1 MSDVTAQLF
10 DVAQAQLVVFG
21 MVFLRVGALM
31 ALMPGFG
38 ERMIAGR
45 MRLGVALAFTAIVAP
60 AVAAGLPAPPT
71 DLAGFLFL
79 LSAETVN
86 GLALGFMIRLWLMA
100 MEMAGGLAA
109 QSGSLS
115 QMFGTG
121 GEPMPAMSHLLT
133 SAALALAMIGGLH
146 VRLAAGLILS
156 YDALPPG
163 QFPAASLM
171 RDWSLSGI
179 TAAVALAF
187 RLAAPFVITALI
199 YNVALGAMNRAMPA
213 LMVSFVGAPALSAG
227 ALIVLLLAAPLM
239 LSLWSS
245 NFQIFLDDPFRLPR

>member
-1 MSDVTAQLF
+1 MSDVIAQLF
-10 DVAQAQLVVFG
+10 DEARAQMTVFG
-21 MVFLRVGALM
+21 QVFLRIGALM

-45 MRLGVALAFTAIVAP
+45 VRLGLALAFTAIVAP
-60 AVAAGLPAPPT
+60 AVAGRLPAPPA

-79 LSAETVN
+79 LSAETLN

-100 MEMAGGLAA
+100 IEMAGGLAA

-115 QMFGTG
+115 QMFGTS

-163 QFPAASLM
+163 QFPAAGLM
-171 RDWSLSGI
+171 REWSLSGI
-179 TAAVALAF
+179 SAAVALAF
-187 RLAAPFVITALI
+187 QLAAPFVIAALI

-213 LMVSFVGAPALSAG
+213 LMVSFIGAPALSAG

-239 LSLWSS
+239 LGLWSS
-245 NFQIFLDDPFRLPR
+245 SFNSFLDDPFRLPR

>member
-1 MSDVTAQLF
+1 MNDVVAQLF
-10 DVAQAQLVVFG
+10 DLARTELAIFG
-21 MVFLRVGALM
+21 MVFLRIGALM

-38 ERMIAGR
+38 ERMVAGR
-45 MRLGVALAFTAIVAP
+45 VRLGLALAFTVIVAP
-60 AVAAGLPAPPT
+60 AVATRLPAPPGEVV
-71 DLAGFLFL
+71 GFAL
-79 LSAETVN
+79 LLMAETLN

-115 QMFGTG
+115 QMFGAA

-133 SAALALAMIGGLH
+133 SAALALAMLGGLH
-146 VRLAAGLILS
+146 VQLAAGLILS
-156 YDALPPG
+156 YDALPIG
-163 QFPAASLM
+163 GFPAASLM

-179 TAAVALAF
+179 TAAFAFAF
-187 RLAAPFVITALI
+187 RLAAPFVIAALI

-227 ALIVLLLAAPLM
+227 ALILLFLAAPLM
-239 LSLWSS
+239 LNLWSGG
-245 NFQIFLDDPFRLPR
+245 FQAFLDDPFRLP

>member
-1 MSDVTAQLF
+1 MAQLF
-10 DVAQAQLVVFG
+10 DGARAQLAVFG
-21 MVFLRVGALM
+21 TVFLRIGALM

-45 MRLGVALAFTAIVAP
+45 VRLGLALAFTAIVAP
-60 AVAAGLPAPPT
+60 AVAGRLPDPPA
-71 DLAGFLFL
+71 DIAGFIFL
-79 LSAETVN
+79 LSAETLN
-86 GLALGFMIRLWLMA
+86 GLTLGFMIRLWLMA
-100 MEMAGGLAA
+100 IEMAGGLAA

-133 SAALALAMIGGLH
+133 SASLALAMIGGLH

-156 YDALPPG
+156 YDALAPG

-171 RDWSLSGI
+171 RDWGLSGI
-179 TAAVALAF
+179 AAAFALAF
-187 RLAAPFVITALI
+187 QLAAPFVIAALI
-199 YNVALGAMNRAMPA
+199 YNVALGAMNRAMPS
-213 LMVSFVGAPALSAG
+213 LMVSFIGAPALSAG

-239 LSLWSS
+239 LGLWSNS
-245 NFQIFLDDPFRLPR
+245 FQSFLDDPFRLPR

>member
-1 MSDVTAQLF
+1 MNGLLASLF
-10 DVAQAQLVVFG
+10 DLARADMLTFG
-21 MVFLRVGALM
+21 MVFLRIGALM
-31 ALMPGFG
+31 ALIPGFG

-45 MRLGVALAFTAIVAP
+45 VRLGLALAFTAIVAP
-60 AVAAGLPAPPT
+60 AVADRLPAAAPGLP
-71 DLAGFLFL
+71 GFLVL
-79 LSAETVN
+79 LCAETLN

-100 MEMAGGLAA
+100 IEMAGSLAA

-171 RDWSLSGI
+171 RDWGLAGI
-179 TAAVALAF
+179 SAAFALAF
-187 RLAAPFVITALI
+187 RLAAPFVIAALI

-227 ALIVLLLAAPLM
+227 ALILLLLSAPLM
-239 LSLWSS
+239 LSLWSGG
-245 NFQIFLDDPFRLPR
+245 FQAFLDDPFRLPR

>member
-1 MSDVTAQLF
+1 MSDMIAQLF
-10 DVAQAQLVVFG
+10 NEARAQMAVFG
-21 MVFLRVGALM
+21 LVFVRIGALM
-31 ALMPGFG
+31 ALIPGFG

-45 MRLGVALAFTAIVAP
+45 VRLGLAMAFTAVVAP
-60 AVAAGLPAPPT
+60 AVAVGLPPPPA
-71 DLAGFLFL
+71 DLSGFLFL
-79 LSAETVN
+79 LFAETLN

-100 MEMAGGLAA
+100 IEMAGGLAA

-115 QMFGTG
+115 QMFGTS

-163 QFPAASLM
+163 RFPAADLM

-187 RLAAPFVITALI
+187 QLAAPFVIAALI

-213 LMVSFVGAPALSAG
+213 LMVSLIGAPALSAG
-227 ALIVLLLAAPLM
+227 TLIMLLLAAPLM
-239 LSLWSS
+239 LGLWSGS
-245 NFQIFLDDPFRLPR
+245 FHSFLEDPFRLPR

>member
-1 MSDVTAQLF
+1 MSDLIAQLF
-10 DVAQAQLVVFG
+10 DEARAQMAAFG
-21 MVFLRVGALM
+21 LVFLRIGALM

-38 ERMIAGR
+38 ERVIAGR
-45 MRLGVALAFTAIVAP
+45 VRLGLAMAFTAVVAP
-60 AVAAGLPAPPT
+60 AVAVGLPSPPA
-71 DLAGFLFL
+71 DLAGYLFL
-79 LSAETVN
+79 LFAETLN

-100 MEMAGGLAA
+100 IEMAGGLAA

-115 QMFGTG
+115 QMFGTS

-133 SAALALAMIGGLH
+133 SAALTLAMIGGLH

-156 YDALPPG
+156 YDALPLG
-163 QFPAASLM
+163 QFPAADLM

-187 RLAAPFVITALI
+187 QLAAPFVIAALI

-213 LMVSFVGAPALSAG
+213 LMVSLIGAPALSAG
-227 ALIVLLLAAPLM
+227 TLIMLLLAAPLM
-239 LSLWSS
+239 LGLWSGS
-245 NFQIFLDDPFRLPR
+245 FHSFLDDPFRLPR